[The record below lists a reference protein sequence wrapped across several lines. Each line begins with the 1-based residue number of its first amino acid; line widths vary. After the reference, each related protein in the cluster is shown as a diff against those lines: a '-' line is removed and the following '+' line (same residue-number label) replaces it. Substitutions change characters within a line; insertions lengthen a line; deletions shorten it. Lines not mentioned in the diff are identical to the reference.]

1 MLVSLEI
8 DLALLRTFVA
18 IVDTGSMTS
27 AGRKVGRSQPAIS
40 HQVKR
45 LEGFVGR
52 PLFGSDKRN
61 LTLTREGELLLEYG
75 RQMLRLNDDARAR
88 FALPDIQGRVK
99 LGTPDLY
106 AAYLLPGVLGSFSQA
121 YPQIEIELQC
131 RRSVHLLAGLQS
143 EEIDIAI
150 LTSQPDL
157 VGDQI
162 VRHEPLVWVAAHNS
176 HLETEDILPLA
187 VFPPGSVYRQ
197 RALDALGSAGRRW
210 KIVSISDSIAGLQ
223 AAVYAGLA
231 VSVLPRCAV
240 SPAMRLLGSAEGMPP
255 LSVIELVLMRKPQGV
270 TEAAE
275 QLANYISAKLA
286 TVEAYRSHE
295 GPRVVPRSGD

>member
-1 MLVSLEI
+1 MAMDI
-8 DLALLRTFVA
+8 DLSLLRTFVA
-18 IVDTGSMTS
+18 IVDTGSMTA
-27 AGRKVGRSQPAIS
+27 AGRRVGRSQPAIS

-45 LEGFVGR
+45 LEEFVGR

-61 LTLTREGELLLEYG
+61 LTLTREGELLLGYG
-75 RQMLRLNDDARAR
+75 RQLLRLNDEARAR
-88 FALPDIQGRVK
+88 FALPEIRGRVR

-121 YPQIEIELQC
+121 YPNIEIELQC
-131 RRSVHLLAGLQS
+131 RRSVGLLDGLRS
-143 EEIDIAI
+143 DEVDIAI

-157 VGDQI
+157 VADQV
-162 VRHEPLVWVAAHNS
+162 VRHEPLAWVAAHNS
-176 HLETEDILPLA
+176 RLETEEILPLA
-187 VFPPGSVYRQ
+187 VLPSGSVYRQ
-197 RALDALGSAGRRW
+197 RALDALGAAGRKW

-231 VSVLPRCAV
+231 VSVVPRCAV
-240 SPAMRLLGSAEGMPP
+240 SPAMRLLGAAEGMPP

-275 QLANYISAKLA
+275 QLASYISAKLE
-286 TVEAYRSHE
+286 TVEPFHSHE
-295 GPRVVPRSGD
+295 GPRIA